1 MQLKK
6 LRKFSVILTLAAS
19 SFFMSNAQAA
29 GWIDVGTSTFRFSGW
44 ACDPSIP
51 NYSGWVHFYRDDNKF
66 LGALLAN
73 IPRDPGVASACG
85 DAGVHGFDG
94 VLSVPV
100 DYLDNNEHAVR
111 AYFIKPDNSN
121 FLLDNV
127 KRVVFKAPPPP
138 TISGCAVDYPGAG
151 WVLTRSIFGINSGC
165 PNQTTTYKIYT
176 YVAGLAVGT
185 QMTACPSPWWEFPE
199 GWTIYDQGGPSGS
212 QCYKSDSTGQP
223 VPEKYRLIRRVN

>member
-1 MQLKK
+1 MKK
-6 LRKFSVILTLAAS
+6 LRKFSVILTLGAS

-29 GWIDVGTSTFRFSGW
+29 GWIDVGTSAFRFAGW

-85 DAGVHGFDG
+85 DTGVHGFDG
-94 VLSVPV
+94 VLSVPAE
-100 DYLDNNEHAVR
+100 YLDNNTHTVR
-111 AYFIKPDNSN
+111 AYFIRPDNSH

-138 TISGCAVDYPGAG
+138 TISGCDVSYPGAG
-151 WVLTRSIFGINSGC
+151 WVMTASLSWPISGC
-165 PNQTTTYKIYT
+165 LRTSKNYT
-176 YVAGLAVGT
+176 YTYIAGLGIGT
-185 QMTACPSPWWEFPE
+185 QMAVCYSSDPLPQ
-199 GWTIYDQGGPSGS
+199 GWSVYGQGGPDGS
-212 QCYKSDSTGQP
+212 SCYRTDSFGGA
-223 VPEKYRLIRRVN
+223 VREEFKLIRRVN